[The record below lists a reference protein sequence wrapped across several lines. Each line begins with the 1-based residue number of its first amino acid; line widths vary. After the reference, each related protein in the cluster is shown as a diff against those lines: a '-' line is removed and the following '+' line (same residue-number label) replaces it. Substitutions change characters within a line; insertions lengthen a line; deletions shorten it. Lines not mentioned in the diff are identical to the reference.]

1 MLKLFA
7 HLATMGLSGTEL
19 IPCEGGGA
27 SREPDYQVIV
37 DNLVTFLGDS
47 PH

>member
-7 HLATMGLSGTEL
+7 HFATMGLSGTEL
-19 IPCEGGGA
+19 IPWGGRA

>member
-19 IPCEGGGA
+19 IPCVGGL
-27 SREPDYQVIV
+27 REPDYQ
-37 DNLVTFLGDS
+37 
-47 PH
+47 